1 MLLEAMLIVFVD
13 AERSGVNE
21 QNPARD
27 PELEPLAGTSLF
39 TRLAVYEQA
48 ARIGMN
54 NTTKNL

>member
-1 MLLEAMLIVFVD
+1 MLIVFVD